1 MSCFVQANNL
11 VKSLQQRKIRCKKFL
26 ECSALSQRGL
36 KNVFDEAIRIV
47 IVGERITALFYCYCN
62 TSFSMKVKNQNQGR
76 SHAKYFSNWRLL
88 KVNIFIW
95 KTSYQT
101 LLNCIIFFEGHLLV
115 NLDFYSMSS
124 NCICSGDEP
133 PKRKKRCKVL

>member
-1 MSCFVQANNL
+1 MYFCVQANNL

-62 TSFSMKVKNQNQGR
+62 TSFSMKVKNQNQENQN
-76 SHAKYFSNWRLL
+76 AKYFSNWRLH

-95 KTSYQT
+95 KT
-101 LLNCIIFFEGHLLV
+101 
-115 NLDFYSMSS
+115 
-124 NCICSGDEP
+124 
-133 PKRKKRCKVL
+133 